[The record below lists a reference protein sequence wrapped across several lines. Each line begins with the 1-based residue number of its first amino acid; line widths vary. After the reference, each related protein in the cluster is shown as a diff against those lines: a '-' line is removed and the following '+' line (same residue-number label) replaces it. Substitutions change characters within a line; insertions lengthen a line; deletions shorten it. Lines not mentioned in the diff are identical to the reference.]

1 LCKATVTLHTRGPID
16 VDIPA
21 YTLRGYTLHWEVTSP
36 DGSAKFS
43 EGNVS
48 LPNLVPT
55 SQWSGKIFLAISAT
69 DYIVTV
75 SVIRPTGFSATEH
88 SYDSQGRQIP

>member
-1 LCKATVTLHTRGPID
+1 M
-16 VDIPA
+16 PA
-21 YTLRGYTLHWEVTSP
+21 YTLRGYTLHWAVTSP
-36 DGSAKFS
+36 DGSTKFS

-55 SQWSGKIFLAISAT
+55 SQWSGEMLFPIPAA